1 MNYLMLKASRSK
13 RVRLFDGV
21 ATVTVLPP
29 LGLCEGKAVADRAV
43 WELPLGP

>member
-21 ATVTVLPP
+21 ATVTVLLA
-29 LGLCEGKAVADRAV
+29 LGLYEGNVVAYRAV
-43 WELPLGP
+43 RELSIGP